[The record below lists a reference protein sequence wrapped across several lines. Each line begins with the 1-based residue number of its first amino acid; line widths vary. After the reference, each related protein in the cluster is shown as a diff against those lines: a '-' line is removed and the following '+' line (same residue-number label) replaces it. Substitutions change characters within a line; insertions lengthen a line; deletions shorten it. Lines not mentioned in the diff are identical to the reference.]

1 MKRSFLLFAFLLN
14 AFFHVQSQNENINHF
29 NVIIFLADDLGYG
42 DLSCQGHDLISTPNI
57 DNLASEGMR
66 FTNFYAAG
74 TVCAPSRRGLLTGRY
89 AARIFADENELP
101 GKNMSGE
108 EITLAELFRNHEYNT
123 ACIGK
128 WHLGMAKGS
137 HPNDQGFDYFYGTSS
152 SNDHFP
158 RYDFKRRQDGFKDET
173 ALKNSKN
180 EDFNVPLYQQRDT
193 LEIPAIQELFTK
205 RYTNEAVNWIK
216 TNRDNP
222 FFLYVAYNMPHVPVF
237 PSGSFKG
244 RSKKGMYGDVI
255 EEIDWS
261 VGEIIESLKNNNL
274 DKNTLLI
281 FTSDNGPWKIYEE
294 LGGSSGPYRNGKG
307 TCWEGAFRVP
317 GIFWWPG
324 VIKSSVCHEFAS
336 QLDFFRTFSDLLDE
350 PLPIDRVY
358 DSQNILPLLKGIQ
371 GTQRENFYYFAE
383 KNHELWAIRN
393 GHYKLHIKTIEKHG
407 DMPTEHI
414 PPLLFDLQADPGEKR
429 EIGNDNPK
437 VVEELLE
444 MIQNINKELKQNI
457 NKKTR

>member
-14 AFFHVQSQNENINHF
+14 AVSHAQSQNENNKHF

-42 DLSCQGHDLISTPNI
+42 DLSCQENVLISTPNI
-57 DNLASEGMR
+57 DKLAAEGMR

-89 AARIFADENELP
+89 AARIQADGNELP
-101 GKNMSGE
+101 GKNMSSK
-108 EITLAELFRNHEYNT
+108 EITLAELFKTHGYKS

-158 RYDFKRRQDGFKDET
+158 RKDFKHRKDGFKNET

-180 EDFNVPLYQQRDT
+180 EDFNVPLYRQLDT
-193 LEIPAIQELFTK
+193 LEIPAIQEFFTQ
-205 RYTNEAVNWIK
+205 RYTNEAVKWINANK
-216 TNRDNP
+216 DNP

-237 PSGSFKG
+237 PSDSFRGK
-244 RSKKGMYGDVI
+244 SKKGIYGDVI

-261 VGEIIESLKNNNL
+261 VGEIMESLRNNKL
-274 DKNTLLI
+274 DNNTLVI
-281 FTSDNGPWKIYEE
+281 FTSDNGPWKIYAE
-294 LGGSSGPYRNGKG
+294 LGGSSGPFRNGKG

-324 VIKSSVCHEFAS
+324 MIEPSVCDASVS
-336 QLDFFRTFSDLLDE
+336 QLDFFATFSALLDE
-350 PLPIDRVY
+350 PLPDDRIY
-358 DSQNILPLLKGIQ
+358 DSKSILPLLKGIQ
-371 GTQRENFYYFAE
+371 ETPRENFCYFAE
-383 KNHELWAIRN
+383 KDHELWAIRN
-393 GHYKLHIKTIEKHG
+393 GQYKLHVKTTEKHG
-407 DMPTEHI
+407 DKPTDHV
-414 PPLLFDLQADPGEKR
+414 PPLLFDLLTDPGETKDIR
-429 EIGNDNPK
+429 KDNPEIVQK
-437 VVEELLE
+437 MLE
-444 MIQNINKELKQNI
+444 MIQNFNAQLKGYSREKN
-457 NKKTR
+457 